1 MGVKKGKMKRQRG
14 CIVEHGDG
22 TWSGY
27 ESTTMIERIQIF
39 KEAQFVIS
47 GYHDMQQYELMEL
60 LFHRYGVDGIVIRR
74 IFDHCVFSFL
84 GFTRDQ
90 IDDVMCMLQR
100 RKKPSQ
106 VHYSFIDCQVLSD
119 GLLLDDYILRRDSD
133 TTLLLNGMTKDVK
146 TSMTTINFEAEY
158 NLKEMTHVCRAE
170 KPGFSEKY
178 HECAVER
185 RETHKILKKKR
196 QEYRATKKCKI
207 TL

>member
-1 MGVKKGKMKRQRG
+1 MKRQRG

-27 ESTTMIERIQIF
+27 ESTTRIERINIF
-39 KEAQFVIS
+39 KEARFVIS

-60 LFHRYGVDGIVIRR
+60 LFHKYGTDGIVIRR
-74 IFDHCVFSFL
+74 IFEKCVFSFV
-84 GFTRDQ
+84 GFTRNQ
-90 IDDVMCMLQR
+90 IDDVMFMLQR

-106 VHYSFIDCQVLSD
+106 VHYSFMECQVMSD

-133 TTLLLNGMTKDVK
+133 TTLLLKDMPKDVR
-146 TSMTTINFEAEY
+146 SLLTISNFEAEY
-158 NLKEMTHVCRAE
+158 NLKEMTYKCQADS
-170 KPGFSEKY
+170 PLFCEKY
-178 HECAVER
+178 QEYARER